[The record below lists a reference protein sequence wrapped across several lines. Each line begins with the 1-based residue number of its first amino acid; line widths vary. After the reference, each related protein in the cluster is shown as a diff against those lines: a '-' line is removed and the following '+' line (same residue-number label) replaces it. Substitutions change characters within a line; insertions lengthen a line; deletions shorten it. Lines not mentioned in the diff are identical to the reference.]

1 MFFGESQIS
10 HIFSLA
16 LIALVKTLGLE
27 KYWFSLLVIQKCLD
41 FVVYFGS
48 GESHIGYNIFLE
60 QVYLMHLIRGSK
72 PEYLTNDFHTLWT
85 PNGFYLLKLFR
96 ISGQPNSMFRIML
109 HWSAGP

>member
-10 HIFSLA
+10 HTFALT

-27 KYWFSLLVIQKCLD
+27 KYRFALLVIQKCLD

-60 QVYLMHLIRGSK
+60 QVYLIHLTRGNK
-72 PEYLTNDFHTLWT
+72 PEYLISYFTASGPKMHC
-85 PNGFYLLKLFR
+85 LLASSL
-96 ISGQPNSMFRIML
+96 GVQVN
-109 HWSAGP
+109 